1 LLRNI
6 FAASPYVFL
15 LSPNLLEAQKHIAA
29 LRLDKGKALVEA
41 EKQANKMNMA
51 VHLFDNYIDFY
62 RVLCLQQKQDFD
74 ATEKAKSGRI
84 EAIKRIDNS
93 NPYKLFAQAEIHLQ
107 NAFLKGMFEE
117 YLGAAWDF
125 KLCYSLLEQN
135 QKAFPNFITTKK
147 DLGILKAIL
156 GTIPDSYQWI
166 VGIAGMNADLNE
178 GLALLK
184 EYVEKA
190 DDKEILMER
199 KNAQY
204 FYTLF
209 SLNFLKNKTEAWKL
223 ADKYTSDYKT
233 NLMSVCIRSFAAK
246 GTDNNEACVETLMA
260 RPTSH
265 DYVSFPFLEM
275 MHGSALLQRLDLN
288 AAIHFKRF
296 ITANKDKNDNKEAYQ
311 KLSWC
316 AWLKNDTINY
326 LLYRNIAIN
335 ISARG
340 EKNKL
345 GSSGGNDYFPEKTL
359 LKSRLLFDGGYYEQ
373 AEQVM
378 LAKHIS
384 TFNTSLEKVEYLY
397 RMGRIYHESN
407 KLSKAIE
414 YYELTTKANFKEN
427 EFLAAN
433 SCLQLGYIYQKLNF
447 KQLAKIHFNKV
458 FEYKNYDY
466 KNYLH
471 QQAKAALAKL

>member
-1 LLRNI
+1 M
-6 FAASPYVFL
+6 AAGSYVFI

-41 EKQANKMNMA
+41 EKQANKSNMA

-62 RVLCLQQKQDFD
+62 RILCLQKQEDFD
-74 ATEKAKSGRI
+74 AIEKVKTKRL
-84 EAIKRIDNS
+84 EAIKKLDNY

-117 YLGAAWDF
+117 YVGAAWDF
-125 KLCYSLLEQN
+125 RTCYQLLEQN
-135 QKAFPNFITTKK
+135 RKNFPNFITNKK
-147 DLGILKAIL
+147 DLGVLKAIL
-156 GTIPDSYQWI
+156 GTIPDSYHWI
-166 VGIAGMNADLNE
+166 VSIAGMNANLNE
-178 GLALLK
+178 GLNLLK

-209 SLNFLKNKTEAWKL
+209 SLNFLKNKKEAWAL
-223 ADKYTSDYKT
+223 ADKYTADYKT
-233 NLMSVCIRSFAAK
+233 NLMSVCIRAFAAK
-246 GTDNNEACVETLMA
+246 GTDNNEACVEALMQ
-260 RPTSH
+260 RPTGS
-265 DYVSFPFLEM
+265 DYISFPYLEM
-275 MHGSALLQRLDLN
+275 MHGAALLQRLDLN
-288 AAIHFKRF
+288 ATIHFKKF
-296 ITANKDKNDNKEAYQ
+296 IATNKDKNDNKEAYQ

-316 AWLKNDTINY
+316 AWLKGDTANY
-326 LLYRNIAIN
+326 LLYKNIAYN
-335 ISARG
+335 ISEKV

-345 GSSGGNDYFPEKTL
+345 ASSGGKDYFPDKTL
-359 LKSRLLFDGGYYEQ
+359 LKARLLFDGGYYEQ
-373 AEQVM
+373 AEQIM
-378 LAKHIS
+378 LAKPIAN
-384 TFNTSLEKVEYLY
+384 FKNELEKTEYTY
-397 RMGRIYHESN
+397 RLGRIYHEHN

-414 YYELTTKANFKEN
+414 YYELTIKSNFKEN
-427 EFLAAN
+427 EYLAAN

-447 KQLAKIHFNKV
+447 KQLAKTYFNKV

-466 KNYLH
+466 KNYLQ